1 MEKLFNGIKRVLE
14 LLLVA
19 IFIVLVIDVVWQV
32 IARYAKISSG
42 FTEEL
47 SRFLLIWLA
56 VIATAY
62 SRSYKGQMAI
72 DFFYEKFSV
81 KGKYVLS
88 LFIEFSIMF
97 FALFVMVIGG
107 VNLVNITLKLG
118 QLSPSLGLPVGY
130 VYSIVPICGFV
141 ILFFSSFHIIH
152 YTRNHKKEISNPKN
166 RSL

>member
-1 MEKLFNGIKRVLE
+1 MEQLFKGIKKLLE
-14 LLLVA
+14 LLLVV
-19 IFIVLVIDVVWQV
+19 IFVVLVVDVVWQV

-72 DFFYEKFSV
+72 DFFYEKFSA
-81 KGKYVLS
+81 KGKHVLS
-88 LFIEFSIMF
+88 LFIELSIMA

-107 VNLVNITLKLG
+107 INLVNITLKLG

-130 VYSIVPICGFV
+130 VYSIVPVCGII
-141 ILFFSSFHIIH
+141 ILFFSSYHIIN
-152 YTRNHKKEISNPKN
+152 YTRDRKEVISTNKIV
-166 RSL
+166 